1 MSQHLKYNIFLKS
14 FVALF
19 SGKMVIVQWVK
30 EFLSFR
36 EKQFYLIRQIQSGM
50 FVNCHCLNLPDKD
63 LLEKTDLLLASANE
77 VCEGYVFTPVCHS
90 VHKGGRCLSQC
101 MLGYTPEQTHP
112 PRSDIPREQTPP
124 SRRLLL
130 RTVRILLECILV
142 FQCIYLNKY
151 FVLTKIS

>member
-1 MSQHLKYNIFLKS
+1 MSQHVKYIIFLKS

-101 MLGYTPEQTHP
+101 MLGYTPRADTPPESRHP
-112 PRSDIPREQTPP
+112 PRADTPQQTVTAADGTHPTGMH
-124 SRRLLL
+124 S
-130 RTVRILLECILV
+130 CISM
-142 FQCIYLNKY
+142 YLPQ
-151 FVLTKIS
+151 